1 MHGHPLDLLPLVGV
15 AVLVAGFVV
24 RLNPLAV
31 VAAAAFASG
40 LAASL
45 SPLQVLAVLGKAFN
59 DNRYVSLVWLVVPVV
74 GVLERAGLRD
84 RAREAVARFRGPGG
98 APLSAGRLLLAYFVL
113 RQITS
118 ALGLTALGGQAQMVR
133 PLIAP
138 MAEAAAETSAG
149 QALDP
154 ARRDLVRA
162 HAAATD
168 NVAVFFGEDI
178 FLAFGSVLLIRGVL
192 AGGGHEVSPL
202 AISVWA
208 IPTAGLA
215 LVIHGARLLGLDR
228 RFRRAGA

>member
-15 AVLVAGFVV
+15 VVLVAGFVV

-31 VAAAAFASG
+31 VVAAAFASG

-59 DNRYVSLVWLVVPVV
+59 DNRYVSLVWLVLPVV

-84 RAREAVARFRGPGG
+84 RAREAVARVRGPDG

-113 RQITS
+113 RQITA

-208 IPTAGLA
+208 IPTAALA
-215 LVIHGARLLGLDR
+215 LVIHGARLVWLDR